1 MLIWKVRRLRR
12 PKKERQQ
19 LLRKLIEHNPFLTDE
34 ELSEQYGVSVQ
45 TIRLDRLECGIPELR
60 KRLKKVA
67 SQTMAGEVKSLH
79 SDEVIGDIID
89 IALDERALS
98 IFDVTEDHVFQRN
111 GIARGHHLFAQANS
125 LAVAVIDEDLAL
137 TTKSTIH
144 FLKPVKIGDRVI
156 ARAEVRKEQ
165 PAEKRTIVD
174 VVSKVEDEE
183 VFTGEFHMYKTT
195 EMKREVR
202 E

>member
-1 MLIWKVRRLRR
+1 MRR

-19 LLRKLIEHNPFLTDE
+19 LLKQLIEQNPFLTDE
-34 ELSEQYGVSVQ
+34 ELSERYEVSVQ

-67 SQTMAGEVKSLH
+67 SQTMMGEVKSLH

-144 FLKPVKIGDRVI
+144 FLKPVKVGDRVI
-156 ARAEVRKEQ
+156 ARAEVRREQ
-165 PAEKRTIVD
+165 LSEKRAIVD

-183 VFTGEFHMYKTT
+183 VFTGEFYMYKTT
-195 EMKREVR
+195 DMKREER